1 MDLTIEQTLQQGV
14 AAHKE
19 GKLEEAERL
28 YRAILQS
35 QPLHPHANHNLG
47 VLAVSVDKADA
58 ALPLFK
64 TALEANPKIEQFWLS
79 YIDALI
85 KEKQFDNAKEV
96 FEQGKKEGLS
106 GDKVDAVETQLTP
119 KTQVKEPKSAVQKKS
134 LTFSETRKKLSGN
147 KEKKAKK
154 RNLKGINPSEAEIN
168 NLLQHYQKGR
178 YGDAEKLS
186 LSISQRFPESQ
197 FGWKALGAV
206 LKQTGRISEALVA
219 NQKSVQLAPKDFEAH
234 YNLGVA
240 LKDLGRLEEAEASYR
255 QAITLKPDYAEA
267 HNNLGS
273 MLKALGRLD
282 EAEASYTQAIAL
294 KPNST
299 QAHYNLGVTLQELD
313 RLEEAEASYRQ
324 VIALKPDY
332 AEAHNNL
339 GKTLKGLRK
348 YEEAILHFDLVN
360 DRNATA
366 QSLECLY
373 VNKNYF
379 EFDKRIHS
387 MSALD
392 NLNIRVAAVSA
403 FAAHQMKKKDP
414 YQFCTNP
421 LDFIVIKNLAEYDF
435 YSNNLVDEII
445 RESDEYQLIWESR
458 TTKFGFQG
466 PNDIFENSS
475 KTISHLEG
483 IVQQAVD
490 AYYDRFKSESNIFIK
505 SWPRK
510 HKLMGWYNRLLKNGY
525 HTSHIHPGGWLSG
538 VIYLKTTALSNN
550 DEGAIEF
557 GLHGYD
563 LPITDED
570 YPRELHRPKRGDII
584 LFPSSLF
591 HRTIPFTTDSERCAI
606 AFDLTPV

>member
-1 MDLTIEQTLQQGV
+1 MELTIEQALQQGV
-14 AAHKE
+14 AAHNA
-19 GKLEEAERL
+19 GNLPEAERL

-35 QPLHPHANHNLG
+35 QPSHPDANHNLG
-47 VLAVSVDKADA
+47 VLAVSVNKAET

-64 TALEANPKIEQFWLS
+64 TALEANPKVEQFLLS

-85 KEKQFDNAKEV
+85 KEKQFKNAKQVLEH
-96 FEQGKKEGLS
+96 GKKQGVT
-106 GDKVDAVETQLTP
+106 GDKLNVLEAQLASINETENVSRVSPSQKQL
-119 KTQVKEPKSAVQKKS
+119 SS
-134 LTFSETRKKLSGN
+134 LLE
-147 KEKKAKK
+147 
-154 RNLKGINPSEAEIN
+154 
-168 NLLQHYQKGR
+168 HYQNGR
-178 YGDAEKLS
+178 FGDAEKLAI
-186 LSISQRFPESQ
+186 SITHEFPKHQ
-197 FGWKALGAV
+197 FAWKVLGAT
-206 LKQTGRISEALVA
+206 LKQTGRVSESLVA
-219 NQKSVQLAPKDFEAH
+219 SQKSVQLAPQDA
-234 YNLGVA
+234 A
-240 LKDLGRLEEAEASYR
+240 
-255 QAITLKPDYAEA
+255 A
-267 HNNLGS
+267 HNNLGNS
-273 MLKALGRLD
+273 LKEEGRLD

-294 KPNST
+294 KPDYAE
-299 QAHYNLGVTLQELD
+299 AHSNLGVTLQELG
-313 RLEEAEASYRQ
+313 RL
-324 VIALKPDY
+324 
-332 AEAHNNL
+332 
-339 GKTLKGLRK
+339 
-348 YEEAILHFDLVN
+348 EEAILHFDLVN
-360 DRNATA
+360 SRNATA

-421 LDFIVIKNLAEYDF
+421 LDFIVIRNLAEYDSH
-435 YSNNLVDEII
+435 SNNLVDEII

-458 TTKFGFQG
+458 TTKYGFQG
-466 PNDIFENSS
+466 PRDVFENPS
-475 KTISHLEG
+475 KTISHLES

-525 HTSHIHPGGWLSG
+525 HTAHIHPGGWLSG
-538 VIYLKTTALSNN
+538 VIYLKTIALSNN